1 MDPRLL
7 RHYNQELQHLR
18 EMGAEFAK
26 QFPKIA
32 ARLTMDGVE
41 VADPYVE
48 RLLEGTA
55 FLAARVQ
62 LKLDEEF
69 PRFTQRMLQIV
80 HPHALDPTPSMLVA
94 QLEPEVD
101 NPALK
106 TGALVPRGTAMT
118 GRKPP
123 GETTACEFRTGQDV
137 RLWPVKMEQAR
148 YLAHAGELPLAGLPY
163 ARRVKGAL
171 RMRLQTGAGIPFSE
185 LAMDKLRLYFAGG
198 EEIAFKLHELC
209 TGNVLGVI
217 VSDGKRTGGQREVLP
232 ASAVSLAGFDD
243 EEALLPVT
251 LRSFQGHRLLREY
264 YAFPQR
270 FLFADI
276 DGLAPV
282 LAKFPGKQID
292 IDILLSDGVGAL
304 EQQVSEDNVLLN
316 CTPAINLFPKR
327 AGRTLV
333 TEGTHDFHV
342 VVDRARPLDFEVH
355 SLVDVRG
362 FAAGNDGEQA
372 FHPLYAA
379 YHREPSG
386 VDAFYVMQREPR
398 MMSEQGKRKGFRSGY
413 IGSEVF
419 VSIVDRNEAPWP
431 KELKQLSFNT
441 LCSNRDLP
449 LLMPVGGTRG
459 DLELDHAAPVAK
471 VRCVKGPSRPHAPSF
486 DAGLHWRSISQ
497 LSQSYLSIL
506 DASPEEGAAALRS
519 LLALNAPVEDAATRN
534 QIAGVMSVKSAQ
546 VVRRLPMAGPIAFG
560 RGLKVEVSVDEMAFS
575 GGSAYLLGCVLDV
588 FFARHVSINSVV
600 ETALDSGARG
610 GIYHGPPRCGARRIG

>member
-7 RHYNQELQHLR
+7 KHYNHELQHLR

-62 LKLDEEF
+62 LKINEEF

-94 QLEPEVD
+94 QLDPELE

-123 GETTACEFRTGQDV
+123 GETAACEFRTGQEV
-137 RLWPVKMEQAR
+137 TLWPVRIGQVK
-148 YLAHAGELPLAGLPY
+148 YLAHPGDLPLAGLSY

-171 RMRLQTGAGIPFSE
+171 RLKLKTGGGAMFSQ
-185 LAMDKLRLYFAGG
+185 LPMDKLRLYFGGG
-198 EEIAFKLHELC
+198 EEIAFKLHELV
-209 TGNVLGVI
+209 TGNVLGVAI
-217 VSDGKRTGGQREVLP
+217 SDGKRTGGQREVLG
-232 ASAVSLAGFDD
+232 AGAVSLVGFDD
-243 EEALLPVT
+243 EDALLPLT
-251 LRSFQGHRLLREY
+251 LRSFQGYRLLREY

-282 LAKFPGKQID
+282 LAKFAATEIE
-292 IDILLSDGVGAL
+292 IDILLSDSVAAL
-304 EQQVSEDNVLLN
+304 EQQVSEENVLLN
-316 CTPAINLFPKR
+316 CVPAINLFPKR

-333 TEGTHDFHV
+333 SDGSYDFHV

-355 SLVDVRG
+355 SLIDVRG
-362 FAAGNDGEQA
+362 FTSGNDGEQV

-379 YHREPSG
+379 YHNEPG
-386 VDAFYVMQREPR
+386 GTDAFYAVQREPR
-398 MMSEQGKRKGFRSGY
+398 LMSESGKRKGFRSSY

-431 KELKQLSFNT
+431 KELKQLAFNT

-449 LLMPVGGTRG
+449 LLMPTGSARG
-459 DLELDHAAPVAK
+459 DLDLEGSALVAR
-471 VRCVKGPSRPHAPSF
+471 VRCVKGPSRPHAPNF
-486 DAGLHWRSISQ
+486 DSGFHWRAINQ
-497 LSQSYLSIL
+497 LSLSYLSLL
-506 DASPEEGAAALRS
+506 DTSPEEGAAALRS
-519 LLALNAPVEDAATRN
+519 LLGLNAPADDAATRN
-534 QIAGVMSVKSAQ
+534 QIAGVVSVKSEQ
-546 VVRRLPMAGPIAFG
+546 VVRRLPMPGPIAFG
-560 RGLKVEVSVDEMAFS
+560 RGLKVDVSVDELAFS
-575 GGSAYLLGCVLDV
+575 GASAYLLGCVLDV
-588 FFARHVSINSVV
+588 FFARYVSINSVV
-600 ETALDSGARG
+600 ETTLTSSSRG
-610 GIYHGPPRCGARRIG
+610 LIYHGPPRCGARPIG